1 MFELDEGSITFLK
14 KIQIF
19 HIFSCKTLMLLF
31 LLDNCLSSSF
41 NKNMVFVPLRLSE
54 KSLGHQSV
62 PYSLKVP
69 TAQNNS

>member
-14 KIQIF
+14 KIQIC

-41 NKNMVFVPLRLSE
+41 NKNIVPLRLSE

>member
-1 MFELDEGSITFLK
+1 MFELDEGSIKCLK
-14 KIQIF
+14 KI
-19 HIFSCKTLMLLF
+19 HIFQIYSCKTFILLF
-31 LLDNCLSSSF
+31 LLDNSLSSSF